1 MPENEAI
8 QENQYRSMAKGT
20 AMMGGVQVFNILI
33 GLVRGK
39 LVALFLGPQG
49 LGVMSLLQSSGQ
61 MVQQVSSAGL
71 HLSTVQAVAGAQDN
85 RAKTIAIIR
94 KLLLIT
100 SIFGVVLMIVLSSGL
115 SRLSFGTT
123 NYTWHY
129 CFLAIWLFFLT
140 LSNGESSI
148 LQGAHALK
156 RLAYSSLVGSLTG
169 LLVGVPLY
177 YFFGEDGIVPALIMS
192 SLALF
197 VFYKYQSLK
206 QFGHISLKGISL
218 RQERGQVKKLVT
230 LGLVFMIASLLGTA
244 TSYLINFFVR
254 LLGSVEDVGLF
265 QAANSLTN
273 QYAGLVFTAMAMDF
287 FPRLSAVSSDNAEV
301 RRLVNNQT
309 EIVILIV
316 APLVALVILF
326 APLIVKILLT
336 GEFNSIIPVI
346 QIMAVGLLFK
356 SISYPMGYISFSKGD
371 KKTFFWLEGVCSNA
385 LNLTLSVLLYR
396 IWGIPGLGIAF
407 GGCFFIYIFV
417 YLVVTRKLYD
427 YRPSKVVL
435 SLIVPLL
442 IAVSLTFACS
452 FLSNSIISYS
462 LMALL
467 SVVISA
473 FCLFELNKRLDI
485 REIIKE
491 KLFTARHHSVSH

>member
-1 MPENEAI
+1 MPDKEAK

-33 GLVRGK
+33 SLVRGK

-49 LGVMSLLQSSGQ
+49 IGVMSLLQSSGQ

-71 HLSTVQAVAGAQDN
+71 HLSTVQAVAGAQED
-85 RAKTIAIIR
+85 RPKTIAIVR

-100 SIFGVVLMIVLSSGL
+100 SIIGVVLMIALSSGL
-115 SRLSFGTT
+115 SRLSFGNT

-129 CFLAIWLFFLT
+129 CLLALWLFFLT

-177 YFFGEDGIVPALIMS
+177 YFFGENGIVPALIMS
-192 SLALF
+192 SLVLF
-197 VFYKYQSLK
+197 VFYKRQSLK
-206 QFGHISLKGISL
+206 QFGHISIKGISL
-218 RQERGQVKKLVT
+218 SQERDQVKKLVT
-230 LGLVFMIASLLGTA
+230 LGVVFMVSALLGTV

-265 QAANSLTN
+265 QAATSLTN
-273 QYAGLVFTAMAMDF
+273 QYAGLVFTAMAMDY
-287 FPRLSAVSSDNAEV
+287 FPRLSAVASDNAEV
-301 RRLVNNQT
+301 RKLVNNQT

-316 APLVALVILF
+316 APIVALVILF
-326 APLIVKILLT
+326 APLIVRILLT
-336 GEFNSIIPVI
+336 TEFNSIIPVI
-346 QIMAVGLLFK
+346 QIMALGLFFK

-371 KKTFFWLEGVCSNA
+371 KKTFFWLEGVGSNA
-385 LNLTLSVLLYR
+385 LNLTLSVLLYHF
-396 IWGIPGLGIAF
+396 WGVPGLGIAF
-407 GGCFFIYIFV
+407 GGCFLIYIFV
-417 YLVVTRKLYD
+417 YLFITRRLYD
-427 YRPSKVVL
+427 YRPSKVL
-435 SLIVPLL
+435 ISLILPLS
-442 IAVSLTFACS
+442 IFVALTFACS
-452 FLSNSIISYS
+452 LLSKGYLSYS

-467 SVVISA
+467 SMAISA

-485 REIIKE
+485 RAMIKT
-491 KLFTARHHSVSH
+491 KLLSPRN